1 MMNEII
7 KYCRIYSNRQKMR
20 IHYHKFYKKLISI
33 LFNNVNL
40 FHIVIINFII
50 NLLFIKNSYSEK
62 ISDIILILINKLI
75 KYALYI
81 TITKDLKINKFIN
94 II

>member
-1 MMNEII
+1 
-7 KYCRIYSNRQKMR
+7 MR
-20 IHYHKFYKKLISI
+20 IHYYKFYKKLISI

-40 FHIVIINFII
+40 FYIIIINFII

-62 ISDIILILINKLI
+62 INNIILILINKLT
-75 KYALYI
+75 KYASYI
-81 TITKDLKINKFIN
+81 TITKNLKINKFIN

>member
-1 MMNEII
+1 
-7 KYCRIYSNRQKMR
+7 MR
-20 IHYHKFYKKLISI
+20 IHYHKFYKKLILI

-50 NLLFIKNSYSEK
+50 NLLFIKNSYNEK
-62 ISDIILILINKLI
+62 INDIILILIKKFT

-81 TITKDLKINKFIN
+81 IITKNLKINEFVD